1 MLNIKVQTS
10 TTPMLQ
16 TVGLE
21 EVGRERAR
29 HRAVEPEHYRV
40 EGLLAPELR
49 ALLADEHGPDHLP
62 PRDQLGQVPL
72 RHEDREEGEARV

>member
-1 MLNIKVQTS
+1 
-10 TTPMLQ
+10 MLQ

-40 EGLLAPELR
+40 KGLLAPELR
-49 ALLADEHGPDHLP
+49 ALLPDEHGLITSHHVTNWGRCPSDTKTEKKAKP
-62 PRDQLGQVPL
+62 GCR
-72 RHEDREEGEARV
+72 

>member
-1 MLNIKVQTS
+1 
-10 TTPMLQ
+10 MLQ

-29 HRAVEPEHYRV
+29 HRVVEPKHYRV

-49 ALLADEHGPDHLP
+49 ALLPDEHRPDHLP

-72 RHEDREEGEARV
+72 KHEDREEGEARVQMKD